1 MIHSKFSLVLLSF
14 LSWYD
19 SCMSCDPPPIEL
31 DGLDDPST
39 EEPPPED
46 SGEDTFVAPPP
57 PACDFPEEEPNSTK
71 SDADEIETEL
81 WACGVLAPDSD
92 EGGTESATDWLTFT
106 VPESGWLRTWAR
118 GEDIG
123 SYADLQMSFW
133 VDGEAGEVFV
143 GTVKH
148 SPGTMDPRASVPVQA
163 GDQVHVG
170 IVAEN
175 FSGTDQQLWE
185 FLATTLK
192 EPPVYWNKLEDVS
205 SSNENVADA
214 FQVIESGD
222 WVFGAIGVG
231 DSVDSYLIE
240 VPDASTT
247 VHVDIEAYDY
257 GSPLDSRLTLLEPDS
272 SEESGYAVA
281 DSNNNGPGADLD
293 PDPEV
298 IVDTVNGGTWV
309 VRVHNAGT
317 FYSPYHWYVMRVTL
331 SDGPDTP

>member
-19 SCMSCDPPPIEL
+19 SCMSCAPPDILGDVDDPDPDPP
-31 DGLDDPST
+31 DPDT
-39 EEPPPED
+39 GEEETGDIP
-46 SGEDTFVAPPP
+46 AP

-92 EGGTESATDWLTFT
+92 EGGVESATDWVTFT
-106 VPESGWLRTWAR
+106 VPETGWLRTWAR

-123 SYADLQMSFW
+123 SYADLQISFW
-133 VDGEAGEVFV
+133 VDGEAGETFV

-148 SPGTMDPRASVPVQA
+148 SPGTMDPRATVPVQA

-192 EPPVYWNKLEDVS
+192 EPPVYWNKLEDNS
-205 SSNENVADA
+205 AGNDGLDDA
-214 FQVIESGD
+214 FQIIESGD
-222 WVFGAIGVG
+222 WVLGTMDVG

-257 GSPLDSRLTLLEPDS
+257 GSPLDSRLVLHEPDA
-272 SEESGYAVA
+272 EEDSGYAVA
-281 DSNNNGPGADLD
+281 GSNNNGPGADLD

-298 IVDTVNGGTWV
+298 VVDTLNDGTWV

-317 FYSPYHWYVMRVTL
+317 FYSPYHWYVLRVTL
-331 SDGPDTP
+331 SDGPEAD